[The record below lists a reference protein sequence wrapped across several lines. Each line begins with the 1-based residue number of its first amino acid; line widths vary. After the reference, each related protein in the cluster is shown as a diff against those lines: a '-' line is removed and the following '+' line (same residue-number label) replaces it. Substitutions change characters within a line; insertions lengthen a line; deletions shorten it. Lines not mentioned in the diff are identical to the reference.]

1 MAPENLPSPIHAS
14 RSAASWF
21 SACAA
26 GLIKAAANIVKSGL
40 FKLKPQSPP
49 YLLSAISYLLILAS
63 PLFAQDSGSKSRVAY
78 LENPNLLNNYD
89 PKPEAVK
96 KAVASLLTTLTG
108 KDKPAD
114 AWKDLGIS
122 PDDTVAVKIAALG
135 DPRTSTSKEVVKAV
149 TDSLTDAGVRVCDL
163 SADFRISDLS
173 TYEYWYGDHPAPE
186 LVERAVYGL
195 PEINRDA
202 IAAARVVANP
212 GCYPTASLLALLP
225 VQGRVGDIVID
236 AKSGVSGAGRTPT
249 PDVHYSSVADSVRA
263 YKVLGHRHTPEIAQ
277 EIGTD
282 VVFTPHLVPVDRGLL
297 ASCYARFD
305 GDAPHPDDLRQQ
317 YADFYADAPFVEVV
331 DQPPGMRAVQRTNY
345 AQVCPMVDPASG
357 RLIAFGVIDNIMK
370 GAAGQAVQNLNLMAG
385 RPEDEGLR

>member
-1 MAPENLPSPIHAS
+1 MSTVHVIGAAGFTGAQLAALVDAHPHFSLGQVTARADAGRRLVDVAPEYRVDAVLQQLDLDAVGAGDFAAVCYPHAEAAQAVGELVD
-14 RSAASWF
+14 RGARVVDVSADHR
-21 SACAA
+21 
-26 GLIKAAANIVKSGL
+26 LR
-40 FKLKPQSPP
+40 
-49 YLLSAISYLLILAS
+49 
-63 PLFAQDSGSKSRVAY
+63 D
-78 LENPNLLNNYD
+78 
-89 PKPEAVK
+89 
-96 KAVASLLTTLTG
+96 
-108 KDKPAD
+108 
-114 AWKDLGIS
+114 
-122 PDDTVAVKIAALG
+122 AALY
-135 DPRTSTSKEVVKAV
+135 PE
-149 TDSLTDAGVRVCDL
+149 
-163 SADFRISDLS
+163 
-173 TYEYWYGDHPAPE
+173 WYGFEHPRPDLLAE
-186 LVERAVYGL
+186 AVYGL

-225 VQGRVGDIVID
+225 VKGRVGDIVID

-345 AQVCPMVDPASG
+345 AQVCPMVDQASG